1 MKFKITPQSRIS
13 GSDANFIDLA
23 RFIGIACVIYGH
35 CHPFYREFES
45 ALREVICC
53 FHMPLFFMIS
63 GFLDKQET
71 SINLKKYRKIFYSLA
86 IPYLIYNIPYLPIA
100 FSHPASFALQLL
112 TASVPPND
120 PTWFFFALLW
130 VKIIT
135 TTLRK
140 YEIELFFISIV
151 TYIVLQFIGAKL
163 GTFFCCHAILTG
175 IIFFYLGK
183 LYHLI
188 FESQYMYVSILLG
201 LLLVSYSI
209 MNFGR
214 YDMYWGFVGNP
225 LLYLLTASVS
235 SIALLTLCKYM
246 EHRIGANF
254 LNRVIKPI
262 SRGTMIIVGTHYI
275 FAHFANKMLFT
286 TYGGFGIK
294 LLYVI
299 VLLLGYWVIIK
310 RTYYS
315 FPILYGKTHH
325 R

>member
-1 MKFKITPQSRIS
+1 
-13 GSDANFIDLA
+13 
-23 RFIGIACVIYGH
+23 
-35 CHPFYREFES
+35 
-45 ALREVICC
+45 
-53 FHMPLFFMIS
+53 MPLFFMIS

-71 SINLKKYRKIFYSLA
+71 DISLKSYRKILYSLA

-100 FSHPASFALQLL
+100 FSHPASYALQLL

-135 TTLRK
+135 ITFRK
-140 YEIELFFISIV
+140 YEIELFCVSIV
-151 TYIVLQFIGAKL
+151 TYIVLQYSGVNL
-163 GTFFCCHAILTG
+163 GTYFCCHAILTG

-188 FESQYMYVSILLG
+188 FECQYMYVTILLG
-201 LLLVSYSI
+201 SLLISYSI
-209 MNFGR
+209 TNFGR

-225 LLYLLTASVS
+225 LLYLLTAGAS

-246 EHRIGANF
+246 EHRIGTKI

-275 FAHFANKMLFT
+275 IAHFANKMLFT
-286 TYGGFGIK
+286 THGGFGIK
-294 LLYVI
+294 LLYVM

-310 RTYYS
+310 RTYNV
-315 FPILYGKTHH
+315 FPVLYGKTHQ